1 MQVSEGLNRGGELG
15 PECEFAAV
23 KLHVKTREYDRM
35 KERQTSKMTMK
46 EILVPLIG
54 IEEVTKGTSK

>member
-1 MQVSEGLNRGGELG
+1 MQVSGELNRGGELCS
-15 PECEFAAV
+15 ECEFAAM

-35 KERQTSKMTMK
+35 KERQISKTTMK

-54 IEEVTKGTSK
+54 IEEVTKETSK